1 MGRELAK
8 NWALAAEALGSVREE
23 VLWAGAKRSDPS
35 SRVEVH
41 EVCSLASLTE
51 RGEVIGEHASLQRHT
66 PLDSSL
72 MWDF

>member
-1 MGRELAK
+1 M
-8 NWALAAEALGSVREE
+8 
-23 VLWAGAKRSDPS
+23 WAGAKRSDPT